1 MNPFQRI
8 EACWCDPDDPL
19 NPQSFPGLGLGA
31 PSRFRKGFAL
41 LESNCFCLL
50 PDPEAGQ
57 VGQGAPLQRALLN
70 HQVVDGLGNGD
81 GDARHIAA
89 AALLSHLGLSLEG
102 WLPCHGRP
110 MLATEVVLM
119 QTAAQGCHL
128 RSPILGCLC
137 PLWRFEAIQ
146 VRSYKRR
153 CGPLPR
159 GKSPWLGFGS
169 SATTLKS
176 SCFRLFDR
184 LPSTHPPLR
193 CLVVEDQVLMGELLV
208 AMVQTESVVGSV
220 RMAKSVQEARIQ
232 IDRSVPD
239 LLILDLALPD
249 GNGQEVALHLLKFNQ
264 NPSIILLSAQLQDFK
279 CEPSLLPHIL
289 ATVEKTKAYK
299 ELSHALKEL
308 GDSLNKQTERT
319 CLSKQVSKMT
329 PREQDVFLLI
339 GAGNTTRQIA
349 EQLRINSS
357 TVDTHRKAI
366 AQHLGTSGS
375 DLVRQAAIHSYRLQQ
390 YPTSDP
396 SNRDS

>member
-1 MNPFQRI
+1 
-8 EACWCDPDDPL
+8 
-19 NPQSFPGLGLGA
+19 
-31 PSRFRKGFAL
+31 
-41 LESNCFCLL
+41 
-50 PDPEAGQ
+50 
-57 VGQGAPLQRALLN
+57 
-70 HQVVDGLGNGD
+70 
-81 GDARHIAA
+81 
-89 AALLSHLGLSLEG
+89 
-102 WLPCHGRP
+102 
-110 MLATEVVLM
+110 
-119 QTAAQGCHL
+119 
-128 RSPILGCLC
+128 
-137 PLWRFEAIQ
+137 
-146 VRSYKRR
+146 
-153 CGPLPR
+153 
-159 GKSPWLGFGS
+159 
-169 SATTLKS
+169 
-176 SCFRLFDR
+176 
-184 LPSTHPPLR
+184 
-193 CLVVEDQVLMGELLV
+193 MGELLV

-249 GNGQEVALHLLKFNQ
+249 GNGQEVALHLLKFNP

-279 CEPSLLPHIL
+279 CEPSLLPHIH

-308 GDSLNKQTERT
+308 GDSLNKQTEPT
-319 CLSKQVSKMT
+319 CLSKQVAKMT
-329 PREQDVFLLI
+329 PREKDVFLLI